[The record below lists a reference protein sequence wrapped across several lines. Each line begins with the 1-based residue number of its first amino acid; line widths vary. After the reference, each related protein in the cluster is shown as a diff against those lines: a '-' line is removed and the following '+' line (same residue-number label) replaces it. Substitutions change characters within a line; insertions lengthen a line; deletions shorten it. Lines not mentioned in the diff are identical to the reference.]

1 MGGIANAY
9 CNSLPVLFITGQDYL
24 ERVTHN
30 RDARINGFQDLNVV
44 RIERPVTKYATL
56 IGNPEAVRYE
66 LEKAYHIATSGRKG
80 PVLLDI
86 PIDIQSMEI
95 SEEHLDRFIPQK
107 TTEDAFCAAGRCIR
121 EIKNAQKPVP
131 LAGGGIRAA
140 GCTDAFKPFVKKT
153 GIPVVTTL
161 NGIDAIDEAYG
172 FSGLNGHPCCNRA
185 LREADLLLALGVRF
199 GQRQIGKSIKG
210 YTNAKIIRVEID
222 DSEIGRSFIKEN
234 LVIRAD
240 LKVFFDHINTYTF
253 NTDFSDWHRQLTDGE
268 AKSQNDVCPP
278 ADTTAP
284 VTFVQ
289 EMQQYYQD
297 DTIVTTD
304 VGANQLWVAQ
314 GYQQKNR
321 QRFLTSSG
329 LGIMGFSLP
338 AAIGASYLAKN
349 TVIAYAGDGG
359 LQMNLQELNT
369 LSITL
374 HKNGITS
381 SASCSTMT
389 RSGW

>member
-1 MGGIANAY
+1 M
-9 CNSLPVLFITGQDYL
+9 P
-24 ERVTHN
+24 R
-30 RDARINGFQDLNVV
+30 
-44 RIERPVTKYATL
+44 
-56 IGNPEAVRYE
+56 
-66 LEKAYHIATSGRKG
+66 
-80 PVLLDI
+80 
-86 PIDIQSMEI
+86 
-95 SEEHLDRFIPQK
+95 
-107 TTEDAFCAAGRCIR
+107 RCIL
-121 EIKNAQKPVP
+121 EIKNARKPIL

-140 GCTDAFKPFVKKT
+140 CCTDVFECFVKKT

-199 GQRQIGKSIKG
+199 RQRQIGKSIEG

-222 DSEIGRSFIKEN
+222 DSEIGRSFIKED

-240 LKVFFDHINTYTF
+240 LKVFFEHINTYAF
-253 NTDFSDWHRQLTDGE
+253 NTDFSDWHRQLTDWKV
-268 AKSQNDVCPP
+268 KSQNDVCSPVN
-278 ADTTAP
+278 TTNP
-284 VTFVQ
+284 VTFVR

-297 DTIVTTD
+297 DTIVTTN
-304 VGANQLWVAQ
+304 VGANQMWVAQ

-349 TVIAYAGDGG
+349 AVIAYTGDGC

-369 LSITL
+369 LAVRRNNIKCVVFNNNTLGLVRSMQNKRFGARHYGTTPTAFTCPDL
-374 HKNGITS
+374 HKLADCFRLKYVNIRNREDFPKLKNVFADTEPWIVEIRVDTDSEPFSRGNEPS
-381 SASCSTMT
+381 WH
-389 RSGW
+389 GV